1 MLASDKI
8 ATAFTAIVE
17 EAEKLI
23 KTETTKEQIAGLKSI
38 ISIAKHQSDIR
49 GLKSDNC
56 PSHTTCK
63 KNNHGTGKK

>member
-1 MLASDKI
+1 MKQKETLMLSSDKI

-23 KTETTKEQIAGLKSI
+23 KTETTKEQMAGLKSI

-49 GLKSDNC
+49 GLKSENC
-56 PSHTTCK
+56 PSHATCK
-63 KNNHGTGKK
+63 KK

>member
-8 ATAFTAIVE
+8 ANAFAAIVE

-23 KTETTKEQIAGLKSI
+23 KAEPAEEQLNGLKTI

-49 GLKSDNC
+49 GLTPGDC
-56 PSHTTCK
+56 PSHSTCK
-63 KNNHGTGKK
+63 

>member
-17 EAEKLI
+17 EAEKLM
-23 KTETTKEQIAGLKSI
+23 TEGNKEQQAGLKTI

-49 GLKSDNC
+49 GMKSDSC
-56 PSHTTCK
+56 PSHSSCK
-63 KNNHGTGKK
+63 KNAC